1 MNRMRG
7 AAAGLGVAVLMVTGL
22 ACGNG
27 AEPRPTETNAASDAK
42 QAEDQLT
49 TTLEIDGYGYTVGDV
64 VQIETGRPALD
75 KVIIYD
81 PFKNKSM
88 CLSMGPDMS
97 LGKIVGVP
105 GETFSFQNSGLKI
118 RSETIRFDKDYSH
131 LRAVFGGQKYSTL
144 AEKTITLKDGEYL
157 MDKRVGLE
165 CFASHLG
172 NEPPGAASRLQHTI
186 ARGQSIPLLHGLQE
200 IALHS
205 GAGVEDNIVIMRRV
219 VPIDALKACHACS
232 GAHSPSYN
240 SW

>member
-7 AAAGLGVAVLMVTGL
+7 TAAGLGVAALMVVGL

-27 AEPRPTETNAASDAK
+27 AEPRPTETNAASDAT

-75 KVIIYD
+75 KIIIYD

-88 CLSMGPDMS
+88 CLSMGPKMS

-105 GETFSFQNSGLKI
+105 GETFSFQNSGLNI
-118 RSETIRFDKDYSH
+118 RSETVSFDEDYSH
-131 LRAVFGGQKYSTL
+131 GSAVFGGQKYSTL

-165 CFASHLG
+165 CFAGEKDDTGS
-172 NEPPGAASRLQHTI
+172 
-186 ARGQSIPLLHGLQE
+186 SIPYFRFTVNEEAIIG
-200 IALHS
+200 I
-205 GAGVEDNIVIMRRV
+205 IVG
-219 VPIDALKACHACS
+219 KS
-232 GAHSPSYN
+232 AHDKEAEEKFRNTIY
-240 SW
+240 

>member
-1 MNRMRG
+1 MDSMK
-7 AAAGLGVAVLMVTGL
+7 AFSVGLGVAALMVVGL

-27 AEPRPTETNAASDAK
+27 AEPRPTETNAASDAP

-49 TTLEIDGYGYTVGDV
+49 ATLEIDGYGYTVGDV
-64 VQIETGRPALD
+64 VQIETGRPDLD

-105 GETFSFQNSGLKI
+105 GETISFQNSGLTI
-118 RSETIRFDKDYSH
+118 RAETIRFDKDYSH

-165 CFASHLG
+165 CFAGEKDETGSSIFYFRFTV
-172 NEPPGAASRLQHTI
+172 NEEAIIGVIVRKI
-186 ARGQSIPLLHGLQE
+186 AHDKEAEEKFRNRI
-200 IALHS
+200 
-205 GAGVEDNIVIMRRV
+205 
-219 VPIDALKACHACS
+219 
-232 GAHSPSYN
+232 Y
-240 SW
+240 